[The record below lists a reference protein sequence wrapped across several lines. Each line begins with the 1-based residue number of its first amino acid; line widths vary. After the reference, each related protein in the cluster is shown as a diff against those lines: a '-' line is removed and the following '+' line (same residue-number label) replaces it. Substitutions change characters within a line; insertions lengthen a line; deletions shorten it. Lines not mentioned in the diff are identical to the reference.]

1 MDIATKTEIDAKN
14 ASKRVVQKIIEARG
28 DLMGHNIDDKITLV
42 AKTKSKEKGDETNKR
57 QEIYIPPKKRQ
68 QTRDDSR
75 LFQTLYKDEVPK
87 NHKTARYDTKVDNV
101 PRFIT

>member
-14 ASKRVVQKIIEARG
+14 ASKRVVQKIIEATG
-28 DLMGHNIDDKITLV
+28 DLMGHNIDNKITLV

-68 QTRDDSR
+68 QIRDDSR

-87 NHKTARYDTKVDNV
+87 NHKTARYGTKVDNV